1 MNRKHLIVAVCAL
14 ALTGASTITC
24 TAANAEGYNQLAG
37 TNRYETSVAISRHAY
52 PTSAENVY
60 LARGDVLADALSAG
74 SLPGGPIVLVNPV
87 GSNAAAAQYVSALK
101 VSGKVIALG
110 GPGVVSD
117 TTLTQVAG
125 DKPTSRIFGANRYET
140 SAKVAAA
147 AFPSGAKVAY
157 IANGAG
163 DGSPDAVAGGVLTD
177 GPVILVNPNG
187 NNAFAA
193 NAIKALG
200 AQKVIA
206 LGGPGAVSAAVLSE
220 VSQGIATDRLQGENR
235 YVTSLAIANHAF
247 PGHKG
252 TFYVARGDVLA
263 DSVSGGALQDGPIIL
278 SPTSSNSGINIA
290 SGYVHNNAASPIFLG
305 GSIWNPQ
312 VMQMIASGTG
322 YTQPAQPAQPAQPTQ
337 PAQPAQPAQPSNP
350 GNAAA
355 SMEQAAAQ
363 EEADIYAGINAR
375 RAQDGIAP
383 LTRDPAMDAMAR
395 AWSQHMAQTGDFEHS
410 DGAPNGIDSIL
421 GNPCHMVGE
430 NIDWHMGYFP
440 AGQGGAKHVTNW
452 IHSPG
457 HFANLINSGFTTTGI
472 GVWFDGPNSSYATQ
486 MFCR

>member
-1 MNRKHLIVAVCAL
+1 MNRKHFIVAVCAL

-24 TAANAEGYNQLAG
+24 AAANAECFNQLAG
-37 TNRYETSVAISRHAY
+37 SNRYETSVAISRHVY
-52 PTSAENVY
+52 PASAENVY

-74 SLPGGPIVLVNPV
+74 SLPGGPIVLVNPN
-87 GSNAAAAQYVSALK
+87 GNNDAAARYVSALK

-117 TTLTQVAG
+117 ATLARVAG
-125 DKPTSRIFGANRYET
+125 DKPTARIFGATRYET
-140 SAKVAAA
+140 SAKIAAT
-147 AFPSGAKVAY
+147 AFPSGATVAY

-177 GPVILVNPNG
+177 GPVILINPNG

-193 NAIKALG
+193 NAIKELG
-200 AQKVIA
+200 VHKVTA
-206 LGGPGAVSAAVLSE
+206 LGGPGAVSAAVLGE

-235 YVTSLAIANHAF
+235 YATSLAIANHAF

-278 SPTSSNSGINIA
+278 SSISPNFGINIA
-290 SGYVHNNAASPIFLG
+290 AGYVHNNAASPIFLG

-312 VMQMIASGTG
+312 VMQMIASGTEF
-322 YTQPAQPAQPAQPTQ
+322 TPTAQPVEPAQPN
-337 PAQPAQPAQPSNP
+337 NP
-350 GNAAA
+350 GNTAA

-363 EEADIYAGINAR
+363 EEADIHAGINAR

-383 LTRDPAMDAMAR
+383 LTRDPTMDALAR
-395 AWSQHMAQTGDFEHS
+395 AWSKHMAETGDFEHS
-410 DGAPNGIDSIL
+410 DRAPNGINSIF
-421 GNPCHMVGE
+421 GHPCRMIGE
-430 NIDWHMGYFP
+430 NIDWHMGFFP

-457 HFANLINSGFTTTGI
+457 HFANLMESRFTTTGI

>member
-1 MNRKHLIVAVCAL
+1 MTRKHFIVAVCAL
-14 ALTGASTITC
+14 AMAGASTITC
-24 TAANAEGYNQLAG
+24 AAANAEGYNQLAG
-37 TNRYETSVAISRHAY
+37 TNRYETSVAISRHVY
-52 PTSAENVY
+52 PSSAENVY

-74 SLPGGPIVLVNPV
+74 SLPGGPIVLVNPN
-87 GSNAAAAQYVSALK
+87 GSNDAAARYVSALK

-117 TTLTQVAG
+117 SALTQVAG
-125 DKPTSRIFGANRYET
+125 DKPTARIFGATRYET
-140 SAKVAAA
+140 SAKIAAA
-147 AFPSGAKVAY
+147 AFPGGATVAY

-200 AQKVIA
+200 VHKVIA
-206 LGGPGAVSAAVLSE
+206 LGGPGAVSAAVLGE

-235 YVTSLAIANHAF
+235 YATSLAIANHAF

-278 SPTSSNSGINIA
+278 SSISPNSGINIA
-290 SGYVHNNAASPIFLG
+290 AGYVHNNAASPIFLG

-312 VMQMIASGTG
+312 VMQMIASGTQF
-322 YTQPAQPAQPAQPTQ
+322 TPPAQPAQPEQPQQ
-337 PAQPAQPAQPSNP
+337 PKNP
-350 GNAAA
+350 GNAAG

-363 EEADIYAGINAR
+363 EEADIHAGINAR

-383 LTRDPAMDAMAR
+383 LTRNPTMDALAR
-395 AWSQHMAQTGDFEHS
+395 AWSKHMAETGDFEHS
-410 DGAPNGIDSIL
+410 DGAPNGINSIF
-421 GNPCHMVGE
+421 GHPCRMIGE
-430 NIDWHMGYFP
+430 NIDWHMGFFP

-457 HFANLINSGFTTTGI
+457 HFRNLMESRFTTTGI

>member
-1 MNRKHLIVAVCAL
+1 MNRKHFIVAVCAL

-24 TAANAEGYNQLAG
+24 AAANAADYNQLAG
-37 TNRYETSVAISRHAY
+37 TNRYETSVAISRHVY
-52 PTSAENVY
+52 PSSAENVY

-74 SLPGGPIVLVNPV
+74 SLPGGPIVLVNPN
-87 GSNAAAAQYVSALK
+87 GNNDAATQYVAGLK

-117 TTLTQVAG
+117 SALTQVAG
-125 DKPTSRIFGANRYET
+125 DKPTARIFGATRYET
-140 SAKVAAA
+140 SAKIAAA
-147 AFPSGAKVAY
+147 AFPGGATVAY

-200 AQKVIA
+200 VHKVIA
-206 LGGPGAVSAAVLSE
+206 LGGPGAVSAAVLGE

-235 YVTSLAIANHAF
+235 YATSLAIANHAF

-278 SPTSSNSGINIA
+278 SSISPNSGINIA
-290 SGYVHNNAASPIFLG
+290 AGYVHNNAASPIFLG

-312 VMQMIASGTG
+312 VMQMIASGTQF
-322 YTQPAQPAQPAQPTQ
+322 TPPAQPAQPEQPQQ
-337 PAQPAQPAQPSNP
+337 PKNP
-350 GNAAA
+350 GNAAG

-363 EEADIYAGINAR
+363 EEADIHAGINAR

-383 LTRDPAMDAMAR
+383 LTRNPTMDALAR
-395 AWSQHMAQTGDFEHS
+395 AWSKHMAETGDFEHS
-410 DGAPNGIDSIL
+410 DGAPNGINSIF
-421 GNPCHMVGE
+421 GHPCRMIGE
-430 NIDWHMGYFP
+430 NIDWHMGFFP

-457 HFANLINSGFTTTGI
+457 HFRNLMESRFTTTGI

>member
-1 MNRKHLIVAVCAL
+1 MNRKHFIVAVCAL

-24 TAANAEGYNQLAG
+24 AAANAADYNQLAG
-37 TNRYETSVAISRHAY
+37 SNRYETSVAISRHAY
-52 PTSAENVY
+52 PASAENVY

-74 SLPGGPIVLVNPV
+74 SLPGGPIVLVNPN
-87 GSNAAAAQYVSALK
+87 GSNDAAARYVSALK

-117 TTLTQVAG
+117 SALTQVAG
-125 DKPTSRIFGANRYET
+125 DKPTARIFGATRYET
-140 SAKVAAA
+140 SAKIAAA
-147 AFPSGAKVAY
+147 AFPGGATVAY

-200 AQKVIA
+200 VHKVIA
-206 LGGPGAVSAAVLSE
+206 LGGPGAVSAAVLGE

-235 YVTSLAIANHAF
+235 YATSLAIANHAF

-278 SPTSSNSGINIA
+278 SSISPNSGINIA
-290 SGYVHNNAASPIFLG
+290 AGYVHNNAASPIFLG

-312 VMQMIASGTG
+312 VMQMIASGTQF
-322 YTQPAQPAQPAQPTQ
+322 TPPAQPAQPEQPQQ
-337 PAQPAQPAQPSNP
+337 PKNP
-350 GNAAA
+350 GNAAG

-363 EEADIYAGINAR
+363 EEADIHAGINAR

-383 LTRDPAMDAMAR
+383 LTRNPTMDALAR
-395 AWSQHMAQTGDFEHS
+395 AWSKHMAETGDFEHS
-410 DGAPNGIDSIL
+410 DGAPNGINSIF
-421 GNPCHMVGE
+421 GHPCRMIGE
-430 NIDWHMGYFP
+430 NIDWHMGFFP

-457 HFANLINSGFTTTGI
+457 HFRNLMESRFTTTGI

>member
-24 TAANAEGYNQLAG
+24 ATANAEGYNQLAG
-37 TNRYETSVAISRHAY
+37 SNRYETSVAISRHAY
-52 PTSAENVY
+52 PASAENVY

-74 SLPGGPIVLVNPV
+74 SLPGGPIVLVNPH
-87 GSNAAAAQYVSALK
+87 GNNDAAAVYVSALK

-117 TTLTQVAG
+117 ATLARIAG
-125 DKPTSRIFGANRYET
+125 EKPTARIFGANRYET
-140 SAKVAAA
+140 SAKIAAA
-147 AFPSGAKVAY
+147 AFPSGATVAY

-187 NNAFAA
+187 NNAFAT

-200 AQKVIA
+200 VHKVIA
-206 LGGPGAVSAAVLSE
+206 LGGSGAVSAAVLAE

-235 YVTSLAIANHAF
+235 YATSLAIAKHAF

-252 TFYVARGDVLA
+252 IFYVARGDVLA
-263 DSVSGGALQDGPIIL
+263 DSVSGGALKDGPIIL
-278 SPTSSNSGINIA
+278 SSISPSSGINVA
-290 SGYVHNNAASPIFLG
+290 ADYTHNNAAYPIFLG

-312 VMQMIASGTG
+312 VMQMIASGTKF
-322 YTQPAQPAQPAQPTQ
+322 TPPAQPAQPEQPQQ
-337 PAQPAQPAQPSNP
+337 PENP
-350 GNAAA
+350 GNAAG

-363 EEADIYAGINAR
+363 EEADIHAGINAR

-383 LTRDPAMDAMAR
+383 LTRNPSMDALAR
-395 AWSQHMAQTGDFEHS
+395 AWSKHMAETGDFKHS
-410 DGAPNGIDSIL
+410 DGDPNGINSIF
-421 GNPCHMVGE
+421 GHPCRMIGE

-440 AGQGGAKHVTNW
+440 AGQGGSKHVTNW

-457 HFANLINSGFTTTGI
+457 HFANLMNSGFTTTGI

>member
-1 MNRKHLIVAVCAL
+1 MTRKRFVVTVCAL
-14 ALTGASTITC
+14 AMAGASTITC
-24 TAANAEGYNQLAG
+24 AAANAEGFNQLAG

-52 PTSAENVY
+52 PSSAENVY

-74 SLPGGPIVLVNPV
+74 SLPGGPIVLVNPH
-87 GSNAAAAQYVSALK
+87 GNNDAATQYVASLK

-117 TTLTQVAG
+117 AALTEVAG
-125 DKPTSRIFGANRYET
+125 DKPTARIFGANRYET
-140 SAKVAAA
+140 SAKIAAA

-177 GPVILVNPNG
+177 GPVILVNPSG

-200 AQKVIA
+200 AQKVTA
-206 LGGPGAVSAAVLSE
+206 LGGPGAVSAEALAE
-220 VSQGIATDRLQGENR
+220 VAQGADTDRLQGENR
-235 YVTSLAIANHAF
+235 YATSLAIANYAF

-252 TFYVARGDVLA
+252 NFYVARGDVLA

-278 SPTSSNSGINIA
+278 SSTMPNPGMNIA
-290 SGYVHNNAASPIFLG
+290 AGYVQNNAASPIFLG
-305 GSIWNPQ
+305 GSIWDPQ

-322 YTQPAQPAQPAQPTQ
+322 YTQPAQPAQPAQPEQ
-337 PAQPAQPAQPSNP
+337 PQQPNNP
-350 GNAAA
+350 GNAAGSA
-355 SMEQAAAQ
+355 EQAAAQ
-363 EEADIYAGINAR
+363 EEADIHAGINAR

-383 LTRDPAMDAMAR
+383 LTRDPAMDALAR
-395 AWSQHMAQTGDFEHS
+395 AWSQHMAQTGEFEHS
-410 DGAPNGIDSIL
+410 NNAPNGIRSIL
-421 GNPCHMVGE
+421 GSKCMAVGE
-430 NIDWHMGYFP
+430 NIDWHMGFFP
-440 AGQGGAKHVTNW
+440 AGQGGSKHVTNW

-457 HFANLINSGFTTTGI
+457 HFANLMNAGFTTTGI

>member
-1 MNRKHLIVAVCAL
+1 MNRKHFIVAVCAL

-24 TAANAEGYNQLAG
+24 AAANAEGYNQLAG
-37 TNRYETSVAISRHAY
+37 SNRYETSVAISRHAY
-52 PTSAENVY
+52 PASAENVY

-74 SLPGGPIVLVNPV
+74 SLPGGPIVLVKPGGN
-87 GSNAAAAQYVSALK
+87 NDAATQYVAGLK

-117 TTLTQVAG
+117 ATLARIAG
-125 DKPTSRIFGANRYET
+125 NKPTARIFGANRYET
-140 SAKVAAA
+140 SAKIAAA
-147 AFPSGAKVAY
+147 AFPSGATVAY

-193 NAIKALG
+193 NAIKELG
-200 AQKVIA
+200 VHKVIA

-235 YVTSLAIANHAF
+235 YATSLAIANHAF

-252 TFYVARGDVLA
+252 IFYVARGDVLA

-278 SPTSSNSGINIA
+278 SSISPSSGINVA
-290 SGYVHNNAASPIFLG
+290 AGYTHNNAASPIFLG

-312 VMQMIASGTG
+312 VMQMIASGTEF
-322 YTQPAQPAQPAQPTQ
+322 TPPAQPAQPEQPQQ
-337 PAQPAQPAQPSNP
+337 PKNP
-350 GNAAA
+350 GNAAG

-363 EEADIYAGINAR
+363 EEADIHAGINAR

-383 LTRDPAMDAMAR
+383 LTRNPSMDALAR
-395 AWSQHMAQTGDFEHS
+395 AWSKHMAETGDFKHS
-410 DGAPNGIDSIL
+410 DGDPNGINSIF
-421 GNPCHMVGE
+421 GHPCRMIGE

-440 AGQGGAKHVTNW
+440 AGQGGSKHVTNW

-457 HFANLINSGFTTTGI
+457 HFANLMESRFTTTGI